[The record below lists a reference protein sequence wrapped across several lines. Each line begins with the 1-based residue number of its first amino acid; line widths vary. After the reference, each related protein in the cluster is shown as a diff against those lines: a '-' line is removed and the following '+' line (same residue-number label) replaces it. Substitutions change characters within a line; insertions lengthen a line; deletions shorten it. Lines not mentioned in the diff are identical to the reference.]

1 MHGPRDYCSPD
12 PDVLTVGWFTLLKY
26 ADDRMRRGVWLKGV
40 GWGDE
45 WVLGTCQ
52 AELPLYVNLL
62 AGRHVAADVA
72 VACGDVHY

>member
-1 MHGPRDYCSPD
+1 MSEG
-12 PDVLTVGWFTLLKY
+12 G
-26 ADDRMRRGVWLKGV
+26 G
-40 GWGDE
+40 GDE

-72 VACGDVHY
+72 VAVACGDVHY